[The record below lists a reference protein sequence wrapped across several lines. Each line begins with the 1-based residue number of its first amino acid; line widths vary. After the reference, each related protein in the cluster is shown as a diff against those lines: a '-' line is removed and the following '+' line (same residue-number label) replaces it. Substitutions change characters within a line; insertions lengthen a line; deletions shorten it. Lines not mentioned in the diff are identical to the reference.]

1 MVTDIDGT
9 FGGWTSGGKKNTQD
23 LMNKKD
29 QIKSSTTL
37 HLSQSV

>member
-9 FGGWTSGGKKNTQD
+9 FGGWTSRGKNTQD